1 MNFPPVK
8 GNISLNRGLNEL
20 TWLRVG
26 GPAQAFF
33 QPLDKL
39 DLKYFLSNFQS
50 DKLIFPFGVGSNL
63 IVRDGGINAVVIKLG
78 GAPFNYIEKRGQ
90 FLACGA
96 GALDSRVAI
105 RAAELG
111 LDLSFLRTIPGTIG
125 GAVSMNAGCYGSYI
139 KDFLVEVTLV
149 TRDGLEVCLDANDIE
164 FGYRFSSFPE
174 GAVIIEA
181 VFDAPIQDVG
191 YLKNKMKNQ
200 LETRNKTQPAN
211 ERTAGST
218 FKNPSGFSST
228 GSPHDLNHMKA
239 WKLIDEAGMRGFEL
253 GGAKISEKHSNF
265 LINQRNATA
274 FDLEELGNLVRKKVL
289 QKSGIELQWEI
300 IRVGI
305 NK

>member
-1 MNFPPVK
+1 
-8 GNISLNRGLNEL
+8 
-20 TWLRVG
+20 
-26 GPAQAFF
+26 
-33 QPLDKL
+33 
-39 DLKYFLSNFQS
+39 
-50 DKLIFPFGVGSNL
+50 
-63 IVRDGGINAVVIKLG
+63 VVIKLG

-125 GAVSMNAGCYGSYI
+125 GAISMNAGCYGSYI
-139 KDFLVEVTLV
+139 NDVLVEITLV
-149 TRDGLEVCLDANDIE
+149 TRDGLEVRLDANDIE
-164 FGYRFSSFPE
+164 FGYRFSCLPE

-228 GSPHDLNHMKA
+228 GSPHDLNDMKA

>member
-1 MNFPPVK
+1 VNFPPVK
-8 GNISLNRGLNEL
+8 GNISLNRGLDEL

-39 DLKYFLSNFQS
+39 DLKYFLSNYQS
-50 DKLIFPFGVGSNL
+50 DQPIFPFGVGSNL

-125 GAVSMNAGCYGSYI
+125 GAISMNAGCYGSYI
-139 KDFLVEVTLV
+139 NDVLVEITLV
-149 TRDGLEVCLDANDIE
+149 TRDGLEVRLDANDIE
-164 FGYRFSSFPE
+164 FGYRFSCLPE

-200 LETRNKTQPAN
+200 LETRNKTQPAT

-218 FKNPSGFSST
+218 FRNPSGFSST
-228 GSPHDLNHMKA
+228 GSPHDLNDMKA

>member
-125 GAVSMNAGCYGSYI
+125 GAVWMNAGCYGSYI
-139 KDFLVEVTLV
+139 KDVLVEITLV
-149 TRDGLEVCLDANDIE
+149 TRDGLEVRLDANDIE
-164 FGYRFSSFPE
+164 FGYRFSCLPE

-181 VFDAPIQDVG
+181 VFDAPSQDVG

-289 QKSGIELQWEI
+289 QNSGIELQWEI

>member
-33 QPLDKL
+33 QPRDKL
-39 DLKYFLSNFQS
+39 DLKYFLSNYQS
-50 DKLIFPFGVGSNL
+50 DQLIFPFGVGSNL

-125 GAVSMNAGCYGSYI
+125 GAVRMNAGCYGSYI
-139 KDFLVEVTLV
+139 KDVLVEVTLV
-149 TRDGLEVCLDANDIE
+149 TRDGLEVRLDANDIE
-164 FGYRFSSFPE
+164 FGYRFSCLPE

-181 VFDAPIQDVG
+181 VFDAPSQDVG

-289 QKSGIELQWEI
+289 QNSGIELQWEI